1 MHKNQRPT
9 NKVFSLI
16 FLGESKSTTVVTLVR
31 DFGSN
36 VTISCPEVRGKK
48 DAAQVKLEK
57 YRLLNILLL

>member
-1 MHKNQRPT
+1 MERRKECTKSKEQPI
-9 NKVFSLI
+9 KFFLVF

-48 DAAQVKLEK
+48 DAAQVNIEKL
-57 YRLLNILLL
+57 